1 MQLHQKMKKIKNR
14 LTVLIFF
21 GFLGCSTTSK
31 MDTTEKVIFS
41 YVDLS
46 LMTPIR
52 VECEKLSEYFKTS
65 VKTKDDVDVEEID
78 KLKLLLSKLEEIDEN
93 YNPKPDTR
101 ITIDIIEKDS
111 VEPVCIGYLVVKYR
125 GKSYKNTDQLREHL
139 EKMLF

>member
-1 MQLHQKMKKIKNR
+1 
-14 LTVLIFF
+14 
-21 GFLGCSTTSK
+21 